1 MTTKDELIYLAKV
14 AEQSERFEDMV
25 DTMKK
30 AVQLA
35 QDLTVDERNLLSV
48 AYKNSLAG
56 RRSAYRILES
66 VEKKEESKGQTKH
79 VEFVR

>member
-66 VEKKEESKGQTKH
+66 VEKKEESKGNTKH